1 MPDAAAGLLAQYDE
15 ACEQLKAVTEQKQKA
30 ENLLKEMLG
39 NNKVGTADGR
49 VVTWKSVAQE
59 RLDNKI
65 LKAEHPTLC

>member
-1 MPDAAAGLLAQYDE
+1 
-15 ACEQLKAVTEQKQKA
+15 
-30 ENLLKEMLG
+30 MLG